1 MYNSCS
7 EALFPM
13 SCQSGLCC
21 CMACDVQGPFMRES
35 NTSLQAQA
43 TELAAAVMAEEEEFL
58 LLQAQ
63 VRP

>member
-1 MYNSCS
+1 MCS
-7 EALFPM
+7 FCDEELSLPGIVTVAHSVDWPVD
-13 SCQSGLCC
+13 SGS
-21 CMACDVQGPFMRES
+21 FMREQYLP
-35 NTSLQAQA
+35 LQAQA